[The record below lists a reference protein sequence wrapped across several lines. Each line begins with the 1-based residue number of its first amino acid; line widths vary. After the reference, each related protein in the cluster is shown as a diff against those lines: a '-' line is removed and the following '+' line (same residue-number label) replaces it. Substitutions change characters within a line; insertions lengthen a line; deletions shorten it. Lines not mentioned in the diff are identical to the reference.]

1 MNIATFLYLK
11 TGHNIFKPQLKADG
25 GQINSS
31 SVVDLSPSIHA
42 DEIHIGPRGG
52 RYRIDARGR
61 KVYLKVA

>member
-11 TGHNIFKPQLKADG
+11 TGQNIFKPQLGANG
-25 GQINSS
+25 AQIDSS
-31 SVVDLSPSIHA
+31 SVVNLSPSIHA
-42 DEIHIGPRGG
+42 DDIHIGPRGG

>member
-25 GQINSS
+25 AQIDSS
-31 SVVDLSPSIHA
+31 SVMDLSPSINA
-42 DEIHIGPRGG
+42 DDIHIGPRGG